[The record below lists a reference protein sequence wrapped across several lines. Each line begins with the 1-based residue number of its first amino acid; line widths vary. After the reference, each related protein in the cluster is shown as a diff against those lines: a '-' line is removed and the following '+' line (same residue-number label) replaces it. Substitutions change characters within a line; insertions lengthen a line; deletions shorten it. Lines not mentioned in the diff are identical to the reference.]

1 MSNASS
7 NTSLHTVIIESN
19 YHTKLLVNPFWCNP
33 LMTEVIRDQHFT
45 NIYFR
50 YQSNNG
56 NAAKYVSNST
66 TATATSKLGSNASS
80 APVYST
86 GQ

>member
-1 MSNASS
+1 
-7 NTSLHTVIIESN
+7 
-19 YHTKLLVNPFWCNP
+19 
-33 LMTEVIRDQHFT
+33 MTEVIRGQHFT

-66 TATATSKLGSNASS
+66 TATATSKLGANASS